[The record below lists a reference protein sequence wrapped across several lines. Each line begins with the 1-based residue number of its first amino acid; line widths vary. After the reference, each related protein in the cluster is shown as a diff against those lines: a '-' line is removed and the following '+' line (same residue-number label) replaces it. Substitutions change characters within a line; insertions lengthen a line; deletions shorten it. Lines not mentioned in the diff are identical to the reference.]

1 MPSNDCHYGR
11 MPSVLWRCWLGS
23 RKGIR
28 PVKNC
33 VVGYW
38 HGYLSGARC
47 RLAYGPADATATHV
61 SCFSKIRTG
70 FTFPV
75 LAHPGSPGQR
85 AIKRV
90 CVCVCVCACA
100 CVCVCVCTIVSKS
113 QIRETEKKVLSGSEG
128 LLATCHA
135 HTLTYNRLTALWSGI
150 PRRAGTRRNLHP
162 LTPIRKKN
170 DSHRRQGLLRDHPLY
185 GALSQRGLLGPGVS
199 IRYVYIVRK
208 IFTQH
213 GQCKQGNCLHCVKC
227 MHYFWLETRLN

>member
-11 MPSVLWRCWLGS
+11 MPSVLWRSWLGS

-28 PVKNC
+28 PVKNW
-33 VVGYW
+33 VVGCW

-85 AIKRV
+85 AVKRV
-90 CVCVCVCACA
+90 CVCVHNCQQ
-100 CVCVCVCTIVSKS
+100 KPNL
-113 QIRETEKKVLSGSEG
+113 RKRKKVLSGLEG

-135 HTLTYNRLTALWSGI
+135 HTLTYNRLTALWSWL

-162 LTPIRKKN
+162 LTPIRKKK

-199 IRYVYIVRK
+199 IRYVCIVRAA
-208 IFTQH
+208 
-213 GQCKQGNCLHCVKC
+213 
-227 MHYFWLETRLN
+227 